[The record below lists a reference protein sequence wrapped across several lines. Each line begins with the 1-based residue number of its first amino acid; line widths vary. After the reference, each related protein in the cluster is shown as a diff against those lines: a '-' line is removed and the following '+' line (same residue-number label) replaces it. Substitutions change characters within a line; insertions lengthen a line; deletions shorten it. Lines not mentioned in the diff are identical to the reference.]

1 MTNPQPSSFSL
12 KSIIENP
19 KLKVGL
25 CKLFFC
31 EYRYTLFF
39 KNECYNT
46 TDGFH
51 GKVSV
56 SFKSTGLGI

>member
-12 KSIIENP
+12 KSIIESP

-31 EYRYTLFF
+31 EYRYTVFF
-39 KNECYNT
+39 QK
-46 TDGFH
+46 
-51 GKVSV
+51 
-56 SFKSTGLGI
+56 